1 MFSKISRPVIC
12 WPFLGIVH
20 LVLDLLQLRLQFV
33 LVGFQAFNL
42 LLQLVLQLLH
52 KILNLPVV
60 VLLLPED
67 LQLCLKSS
75 LLILQVFHL
84 QDTDRQHGYECI
96 TTMCLCGILNLHT
109 ARDNGDSL
117 LTLDVDVFSFFHKVA
132 SYVQAYLWL
141 CAYEENE
148 LQIDLFFVASGNIIG
163 LSRQETLFMGHLHL
177 NITKN
182 IILED
187 GDGRTNKQDVFVCVR
202 NLFILSL
209 LIHQI
214 WIYLLIIQLLLPS

>member
-1 MFSKISRPVIC
+1 MSSKISRPVIRS
-12 WPFLGIVH
+12 PFLGIVH

-84 QDTDRQHGYECI
+84 QDRR
-96 TTMCLCGILNLHT
+96 TTRVGMHHN
-109 ARDNGDSL
+109 NVSL
-117 LTLDVDVFSFFHKVA
+117 WK
-132 SYVQAYLWL
+132 
-141 CAYEENE
+141 
-148 LQIDLFFVASGNIIG
+148 
-163 LSRQETLFMGHLHL
+163 
-177 NITKN
+177 
-182 IILED
+182 
-187 GDGRTNKQDVFVCVR
+187 
-202 NLFILSL
+202 
-209 LIHQI
+209 
-214 WIYLLIIQLLLPS
+214 P